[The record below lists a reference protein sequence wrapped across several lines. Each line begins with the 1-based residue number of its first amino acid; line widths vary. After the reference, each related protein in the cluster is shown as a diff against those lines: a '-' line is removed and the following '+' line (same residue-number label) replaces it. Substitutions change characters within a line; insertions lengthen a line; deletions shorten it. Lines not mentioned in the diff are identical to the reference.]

1 MGEVAEAVVVEPLI
15 EEVITPEMIAV
26 WKQDVIKM
34 REKLFRKNWKNRRSA
49 PGLVSR
55 KNVQAFH
62 FILEWCDEFG
72 DVVGRQKERNRL
84 DQLISEGKD
93 VNAPENRP
101 K

>member
-1 MGEVAEAVVVEPLI
+1 MGDVAEMMVQEPLI
-15 EEVITPEMIAV
+15 EEVVTPEMIAT
-26 WKQDVIKM
+26 WKQDVAKM
-34 REKLFRKNWKNRRSA
+34 RERLFRRNWKNRRGA

-62 FILEWCDEFG
+62 FILEWVDEFG

-84 DQLISEGKD
+84 DQLIAEGKD

-101 K
+101 